1 MHTILWDEESIFPD
15 EIQSFKKF
23 LKKYLT
29 SLNSTELLQ
38 NKPFNYDSEND
49 EFLNPDIQEYYEL
62 WLMA

>member
-1 MHTILWDEESIFPD
+1 MSAILWDEESVFP
-15 EIQSFKKF
+15 EKIQSFKKF

-62 WLMA
+62 WSMA

>member
-1 MHTILWDEESIFPD
+1 MHTILWDEESVFP
-15 EIQSFKKF
+15 EKIQSFKKF

-49 EFLNPDIQEYYEL
+49 EFLNPYIQEYYKL
-62 WLMA
+62 WSMA

>member
-1 MHTILWDEESIFPD
+1 MHTILWDEESVFPD

-49 EFLNPDIQEYYEL
+49 EFLNPDI
-62 WLMA
+62 

>member
-1 MHTILWDEESIFPD
+1 MHTILWDEESVFPD